1 MREFL
6 QLLATVV
13 LVIASMAQTPATQ
26 SGQADKRQPDPCTI
40 SGRVVTAAEGTP
52 IKSARV
58 ALVEQNAARHP
69 HVFAASTDN
78 DGRFEIKKV
87 DPGRYEF
94 VASHT
99 AYISQRYQARGT
111 NDGAILALVPG
122 QEVNAVL
129 FRLVRGGA
137 ITGRVID
144 EAGEPMVSVL
154 PVSILQKASAEEIEE
169 AGPRGKN
176 RELLESSSATT
187 DDRGEYR
194 VFGLKPGDYY
204 IKAAETG
211 SPRGQVVWDGTEWM
225 IRQELGSQYAP
236 LFYPGVVQVDQAQ
249 AVSLAAGEEVQADF
263 AMRHVKMVEVSG
275 RILAADG
282 GPATDAYVDLSVPEV
297 GDRSQRLHASTDA
310 KGEFA
315 IKSSPRQ
322 LHPKRAEWGS
332 G

>member
-52 IKSARV
+52 TKSARV

-144 EAGEPMVSVL
+144 EAGEPMVSVT
-154 PVSILQKASAEEIEE
+154 VSVLQEPSTEEIEE
-169 AGPRGKN
+169 AGPRGKK
-176 RELLESSSATT
+176 REMFESSSATS

-204 IKAAETG
+204 IKAAETDR
-211 SPRGQVVWDGTEWM
+211 PRGQVVWDGTEWT
-225 IRQELGSQYAP
+225 IRRELGSQYAP

-249 AVSLAAGEEVQADF
+249 AVSLSAGEEVQADF
-263 AMRHVKMVEVSG
+263 AMRHIKMVEVSG

-297 GDRSQRLHASTDA
+297 GDWSQRLTASTDA
-310 KGEFA
+310 KGEFS
-315 IKSSPRQ
+315 IKGVPPGSYI
-322 LHPKRAEWGS
+322 LERAET
-332 G
+332 